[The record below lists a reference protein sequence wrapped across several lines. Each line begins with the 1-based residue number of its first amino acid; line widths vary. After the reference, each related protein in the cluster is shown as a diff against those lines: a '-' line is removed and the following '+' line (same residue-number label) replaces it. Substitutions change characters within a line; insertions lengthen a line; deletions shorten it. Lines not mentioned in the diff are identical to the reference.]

1 MIVIVRI
8 IKSGLNLSFIR
19 KSEECVFMNI
29 VEIKGQDWGEM
40 VQLNEKSEIAPNIYK
55 ASLQMMIADKR

>member
-1 MIVIVRI
+1 
-8 IKSGLNLSFIR
+8 
-19 KSEECVFMNI
+19 MNI